1 MDKDKG
7 VNFLVSYKIR
17 LGDSKKF
24 IIDFKIGVIIMFEKL
39 DCEEFVFYNLVIIV
53 RDYGIF
59 LLLFI
64 VLVFVKVF
72 DENDNMF
79 KFLLF
84 FY

>member
-7 VNFLVSYKIR
+7 VNFLVSYKII